1 MVEHIAARQD
11 VREFRGALDELFA
24 LLLDNDDPYTPEWDR
39 ARLHRLTT
47 HVQKATATL
56 RRGGLRVDY
65 LGFGSVE
72 ISVDL
77 GPPPNGPR

>member
-11 VREFRGALDELFA
+11 VCEFRRALDELFA
-24 LLLDNDDPYTPEWDR
+24 FLLAGDDPHTSELDR

-47 HVQKATATL
+47 RIQEATATL
-56 RRGGLRVDY
+56 RRGGLRVHY

-72 ISVDL
+72 IS
-77 GPPPNGPR
+77 R